1 MAVRK
6 SRVTR
11 RKGSIR
17 RAHAASARA
26 LGHLSTDWYW
36 EQDKNLRFCVV
47 EANSEAIS
55 EKRLARFLIGK
66 TRWDTGIETEGG
78 WEAHRAAL
86 ERREPF
92 RDLVAWRTFEDGS
105 RRYMLV
111 SGEPVFDA
119 RGRFSG
125 YRGIGRDITAQKR
138 AEELRALEHSVT
150 RLFAELPGASE
161 ALKAA
166 IRVICETERW
176 QCGRYLWVDSAAG
189 VLRYGA
195 DWSEADPTI
204 ERYVVESRTMV
215 YAPGT
220 GLLGKVW
227 QSEEPL
233 WVPDITDDP
242 RVARPGLARSSGMR
256 GAFVVPVAAEAKT
269 IGVLIFHSR
278 RARQRDEALL
288 QTLRVVGT
296 QIGQF
301 LQRMQSEQ
309 AMRDSEARF
318 RSLTELSSDWYWEQD
333 REFRFTRLA
342 GRGAAANAGGGDPT
356 AYLGKTRWDTPDL
369 APLSETWDQHRA
381 QLARHEAFR
390 DLVLRRQM
398 SDGGV
403 RFMAIS
409 GEPIFDANGRFEG
422 YRGVGRDITDLKR
435 TEEDLLRFRLAMDSS
450 ADMIVLVDRAT
461 MRFVDANS
469 TVCRLLG
476 YTREELLAKRPEELL
491 PVTRAELEAA
501 YDRQIADPSV
511 PGGMRSYYLCK
522 DGSRL
527 PFESRRQ
534 VIRSGNHWLIS
545 VVSRDIRER
554 IEAEAALSESE
565 ARFRAL
571 TDLSSDWYWEQ
582 DAEYRFTRLEG
593 RYLASGD
600 AHLQQVQSRLL
611 GQRRWESGLEIE
623 GGWEAHRALL
633 DAHEPFHN
641 AVMWRARPDGS
652 RRFIS
657 VSGEPILD
665 AHGRFAG
672 YRGVGRDITDQKRA
686 EGLIRLEHHVALAL
700 ADAPDARAGLRSVLR
715 AFCEAEG
722 WACARYFELDESAGV
737 LRFRDA
743 WSSPDPWAERFI
755 LDSHALTY
763 ARGEGLCGK
772 VWESGETVWTKDSLA
787 DSRVK
792 AKSLAQETGIRG
804 AFVLPVVADGKVI
817 GTVSCTSRTVRE
829 PDERLRQAALVIGRQ
844 IGQFM
849 QRKRAEEALR
859 ESEERFRG
867 LTQMSSDFYWETDAQ
882 HRFTQMVHGP
892 NYASK
897 FGNALIGKAA
907 WDLPSSAPDAAGWAT
922 LRASFDAHEA
932 FRDFEFGRPWPDGGT
947 RYFTV
952 SGEPRFAADGSF
964 QGYRGV
970 GRETTE
976 IALAREHIASLAYS
990 DTLTGLANR
999 TSLGPAFEQAV
1010 ERARRRSTRL
1020 AALFIDLDG
1029 FKPVNDAHGHSA
1041 GDRILIEVSRRL
1053 RASLRA
1059 SDLVAR
1065 IGGDEF
1071 FVVLEDVQD
1080 AATLE
1085 IVARKL
1091 LAELARPYELSASEQ
1106 ARISASIGISLYPSD
1121 ALDAATLMKHADMA
1135 MYAAKQ
1141 AGKNALRFY
1150 AAGEVAEARLRSS
1163 AKAGT
1168 AP

>member
-1 MAVRK
+1 MGVRK
-6 SRVTR
+6 ARVQG
-11 RKGSIR
+11 RKGGIR
-17 RAHAASARA
+17 RARA
-26 LGHLSTDWYW
+26 VPSLGHLSSDWYW
-36 EQDKNLRFCVV
+36 EQDRNLRFTRV
-47 EANSEAIS
+47 EVNSAAIS
-55 EKRLARFLIGK
+55 EKRLARLLIGK

-78 WEAHRAAL
+78 WGAHRAAL

-111 SGEPVFDA
+111 TGEPKFDA
-119 RGRFSG
+119 RGRFTG
-125 YRGIGRDITAQKR
+125 YRGIGRDITSQKR
-138 AEELRALEHSVT
+138 AESLRALEHAVT
-150 RLFAELPGASE
+150 RLFAELPSASQ
-161 ALKAA
+161 ALEAA
-166 IRVICETERW
+166 IRVICETESW

-189 VLRYGA
+189 VVRHGA
-195 DWSEADPTI
+195 DWCESENASI
-204 ERYVVESRTMV
+204 QRYIVESRAMV
-215 YAPGT
+215 YERGT
-220 GLLGKVW
+220 GLVGKVW
-227 QSEEPL
+227 ESEDAM
-233 WVPDITDDP
+233 WVPDITDDA
-242 RVARPGLARSSGMR
+242 RVARPGLARSSGLR
-256 GAFVVPVAAEAKT
+256 GTFVVPVAAEAKT

-309 AMRDSEARF
+309 AMRESEARF

-333 REFRFTRLA
+333 REFRFVRLA
-342 GRGAAANAGGGDPT
+342 GRGAAANAGQGDPT
-356 AYLGKTRWDTPDL
+356 TYLGKTRWDTPDL
-369 APLSETWDQHRA
+369 APVSGTWDAHRA

-390 DLVLRRQM
+390 DLVLRREM
-398 SDGGV
+398 ADGSV

-409 GEPIFDANGRFEG
+409 GEPIFDAAGRFDG

-435 TEEDLLRFRLAMDSS
+435 TEEDLLRFRAAMDSS
-450 ADMIVLVDRAT
+450 ADMIVLVDRAS
-461 MRFVDANS
+461 MRFVDVNS

-476 YTREELLAKRPEELL
+476 YTREELLAKRPEEIL

-511 PGGMRSYYLCK
+511 PAGMRSSYLCK

-534 VIRSGNHWLIS
+534 VIRSGAHWLIS

-554 IEAEAALSESE
+554 IEAETALSESE

-571 TDLSSDWYWEQ
+571 THLSSDWYWEQ

-593 RYLASGD
+593 RYLTGGD
-600 AHLQQVQSRLL
+600 AHLQQVQQRLL

-623 GGWEAHRALL
+623 GGWDAHRALL
-633 DAHEPFHN
+633 EAREPFHDV
-641 AVMWRARPDGS
+641 VMWRTRPDGV

-657 VSGEPILD
+657 VSGEPIIEPD
-665 AHGRFAG
+665 GRFTG
-672 YRGVGRDITDQKRA
+672 YRGVGRDVTEQKRA
-686 EGLIRLEHHVALAL
+686 EELIRLEHHVALAL
-700 ADAPDARAGLRSVLR
+700 ADAPDASSGLQSVLR

-722 WACARYFELDESAGV
+722 WACARYFELDESASL

-755 LDSHALTY
+755 QDSRGLTY
-763 ARGEGLCGK
+763 SRGEGLCGK
-772 VWESGETVWTKDSLA
+772 VWETGDTVWTKDSLSDA
-787 DSRVK
+787 RVK
-792 AKSLAQETGIRG
+792 AKGLAQDTGIRG
-804 AFVLPVVADGKVI
+804 AFVLPVVADGRVI
-817 GTVSCTSRTVRE
+817 GAVSCTSKTVRE
-829 PDERLRQAALVIGRQ
+829 PDDRLRQAALVIGRQ

-859 ESEERFRG
+859 ESEARFRG

-892 NYASK
+892 DYASK
-897 FGNALIGKAA
+897 FGPTLIGKAA
-907 WDLPSSAPDAAGWAT
+907 WELPSTAPDEVGWAT

-932 FRDFEFGRPWPDGGT
+932 FRDFEFGRPWPDGST

-952 SGEPRFAADGSF
+952 TGEPRFAPDGSF
-964 QGYRGV
+964 LGYRGV

-1041 GDRILIEVSRRL
+1041 GDRILVEVSRRL

-1071 FVVLEDVQD
+1071 FVVLEEIQD
-1080 AATLE
+1080 SGTLE

-1091 LAELARPYELSASEQ
+1091 LGELARPYELSSAEQ
-1106 ARISASIGISLYPSD
+1106 AHISASIGISLYPSD
-1121 ALDAATLMKHADMA
+1121 APDAAALMKHADMA

-1150 AAGEVAEARLRSS
+1150 ASGEVAEARVRSKTQVGS
-1163 AKAGT
+1163 T
-1168 AP
+1168 P